1 MSALHPDLKAARFI
15 PRSLSWGPRSTRLQ
29 RRLKPWPADPG
40 PDVLAQEL
48 VVPGPEGA
56 PPVSLRVLRPAL
68 ARGTTPALLWIHGG
82 GLISGSPEQDD
93 RTKMAFVRTLGITVA
108 AVRYRLAP
116 SHRGPAVA
124 EDRYPPPLVLA

>member
-1 MSALHPDLKAARFI
+1 MVVLGAARDPAAAATEAAARR
-15 PRSLSWGPRSTRLQ
+15 PRTRRSDAGARRAGPRGR
-29 RRLKPWPADPG
+29 
-40 PDVLAQEL
+40 
-48 VVPGPEGA
+48 

-93 RTKMAFVRTLGITVA
+93 RTNMAFVRTLGITVA